1 VIGDIKNDLLY
12 LKSFM
17 RVTVIGGAGF
27 IGFYLI
33 RDLKRLGFD
42 IKNLDKASCA
52 DYADITSTA
61 DIRNPEQ
68 ISANLETSDWLVLL
82 AAEHADNVTPTSL
95 YYDVNVNGAKN
106 VIDIA
111 EQKGIK
117 KILFTSTVAVY
128 GLNKNN
134 PTEHSPKDPF
144 NHYGKS
150 KHQAEEILI
159 NWYNEKPQ
167 ERSLVIIRP
176 TVVFGP
182 GNIGNVYNLL
192 HQIAINKFLMI
203 GKGNNKKSMSY
214 VENVAA
220 FIAYCIQQDLEG
232 YNLFNYADKPD
243 LTTKELV
250 LQAEIALGRK
260 ILPLRV
266 PYTFGLLGGYCFDA
280 LSKLTG
286 KKYSISSVRIKK
298 FCATTQFSS
307 VHVEQ
312 TGFRPRFTL
321 NEGLEITMKSILNGN
336 GKH

>member
-1 VIGDIKNDLLY
+1 MV
-12 LKSFM
+12 KS
-17 RVTVIGGAGF
+17 VTTIGGSGF
-27 IGFYLI
+27 IGSYLL
-33 RDLKRLGFD
+33 D
-42 IKNLDKASCA
+42 NLLANDFKVTNIDKQVSEAHRNISRV
-52 DYADITSTA
+52 A
-61 DIRNPEQ
+61 DIRNVE
-68 ISANLETSDWLVLL
+68 ALTETLEMSDWLIHM

-95 YYDVNVNGAKN
+95 YYDVNVDGARN
-106 VIDIA
+106 VIDVA
-111 EQKGIK
+111 EQKGIR

-128 GLNKNN
+128 GLNKQN
-134 PTEHSPKDPF
+134 PTEHSPKDPY

-150 KHQAEEILI
+150 KHLAEEIFI

-192 HQIAINKFLMI
+192 HQIATNKFLMI

-214 VENVAA
+214 VENVSA
-220 FIAYCIQQDLEG
+220 FICYCIKNDLQG

-250 LQAEIALGRK
+250 AQAEIALGK
-260 ILPLRV
+260 KTIPLRI
-266 PYTFGLLGGYCFDA
+266 PYSIGIMGGYFFDM

-286 KKYSISSVRIKK
+286 KKYPISSVRIQK

-312 TGFRPRFTL
+312 TGFKPKFSL

>member
-1 VIGDIKNDLLY
+1 MKVCI
-12 LKSFM
+12 
-17 RVTVIGGAGF
+17 IGGSGF
-27 IGFYLI
+27 IGYYLI
-33 RDLKRLGFD
+33 KELLSQDFD
-42 IKNLDKASCA
+42 IKNIDKNQSANFTNF
-52 DYADITSTA
+52 TSIA
-61 DIRNPEQ
+61 DIREPESLAESLQ
-68 ISANLETSDWLVLL
+68 PCDWLVLL

-128 GLNKNN
+128 GLNKVN
-134 PTEHSPKDPF
+134 PTEHSPTDPF
-144 NHYGKS
+144 NHYGRS
-150 KHQAEEILI
+150 KFQAEEIFRQ
-159 NWYNEKPQ
+159 WYNEKPN

-192 HQIAINKFLMI
+192 HQIAIDKFLMI
-203 GKGNNKKSMSY
+203 GRGGNKKSMSY

-220 FIAYCIQQDLEG
+220 FITYCIQHDLKG

-243 LTTKELV
+243 LTTRELV
-250 LQAEIALGRK
+250 QQAEVALGKK

-266 PYTFGLLGGYCFDA
+266 PYWLGLLGGYGFDL

-307 VHVEQ
+307 VHINE
-312 TGFRPRFTL
+312 TGFKPAFTL
-321 NEGLEITMKSILNGN
+321 NQGLEITMKSIINGN
-336 GKH
+336 DKRK

>member
-1 VIGDIKNDLLY
+1 MK
-12 LKSFM
+12 
-17 RVTVIGGAGF
+17 VTLVGGSGF
-27 IGFYLI
+27 IGTYLI
-33 RDLKRLGFD
+33 KD
-42 IKNLDKASCA
+42 IEEAGMEVMNIDKSVSEK
-52 DYADITSTA
+52 YLTHTQIA
-61 DIRNPEQ
+61 DIRNPEE
-68 ISANLETSDWLVLL
+68 LREKMKPSDWLIVL
-82 AAEHADNVTPTSL
+82 AAEHADNVTPTNL
-95 YYDVNVNGAKN
+95 YYDVNVNGARN

-128 GLNKNN
+128 GLNKIN

-150 KHQAEEILI
+150 KHLAEEILI

-167 ERSLVIIRP
+167 ERSLIIIRP

-203 GKGNNKKSMSY
+203 GKGDNKKSMSY

-220 FIAYCIQQDLEG
+220 FICYCIKKDLKG

-250 LQAEIALGRK
+250 EQAEIALGK
-260 ILPLRV
+260 KVLPLRI
-266 PYTFGLLGGYCFDA
+266 PYSIGLMGGYFFDA
-280 LSKLTG
+280 LSRLTG
-286 KKYSISSVRIKK
+286 KKYSISAVRIKK

-307 VHVEQ
+307 VHIEQ
-312 TGFRPRFTL
+312 TGFKPKFTL

>member
-1 VIGDIKNDLLY
+1 MNVCL
-12 LKSFM
+12 
-17 RVTVIGGAGF
+17 IGGSGF
-27 IGFYLI
+27 IGTYLTRSFI
-33 RDLKRLGFD
+33 QLDYSVQ
-42 IKNLDKASCA
+42 NLDKSL
-52 DYADITSTA
+52 STAYPEFTTVA
-61 DIRNPEQ
+61 DIREPE
-68 ISANLETSDWLVLL
+68 SFSTNLRPADWLILL
-82 AAEHADNVTPTSL
+82 AAEHADNVTPVSL
-95 YYDVNVNGAKN
+95 YYDVNVNGARN

-128 GLNKNN
+128 GLNKRN

-220 FIAYCIQQDLEG
+220 FIGYCIQSDMKG
-232 YNLFNYADKPD
+232 YHLFNYADKPD

-250 LQAEIALGRK
+250 EQAEIALGKK
-260 ILPLRV
+260 ILPLRI
-266 PYTFGLLGGYCFDA
+266 PYSLGLLGGYFFDA
-280 LSKLTG
+280 LSRLTG

-307 VHVEQ
+307 VHIEQ
-312 TGFRPRFTL
+312 TGFKPKFTL

>member
-1 VIGDIKNDLLY
+1 MTTCI
-12 LKSFM
+12 
-17 RVTVIGGAGF
+17 IGGSGF
-27 IGFYLI
+27 IGTYLI
-33 RDLKRLGFD
+33 KDLKNSG
-42 IKNLDKASCA
+42 ISVKNIDKAMSA
-52 DYADITSTA
+52 DYPEITSVA
-61 DIRNPEQ
+61 DIRDVEAIN
-68 ISANLETSDWLVLL
+68 NKLEPCDWLILL
-82 AAEHADNVTPTSL
+82 AAEHSDNVTPVSL
-95 YYDVNVNGAKN
+95 YYDVNVNGARN
-106 VIDIA
+106 VIDVA
-111 EQKGIK
+111 EQKGIN

-128 GLNKNN
+128 GLNKTN

-150 KHQAEEILI
+150 KHQAEDILI

-176 TVVFGP
+176 TVTFGP

-192 HQIAINKFLMI
+192 HQIVINKFMMI

-214 VENVAA
+214 VENVSA
-220 FIAYCIQQDLEG
+220 FICYCIQNDLQG

-250 LQAEIALGRK
+250 TQAEITLGKKTIPVR
-260 ILPLRV
+260 I
-266 PYTFGLLGGYCFDA
+266 PYSLGILGGYFFDI
-280 LSKLTG
+280 LSKVTG
-286 KKYSISSVRIKK
+286 RKYSISSVRIQK

-307 VHVEQ
+307 VHVDQ
-312 TGFRPRFTL
+312 TGFKPKFSL

>member
-1 VIGDIKNDLLY
+1 MNICIIGGSGFIGTY
-12 LKSFM
+12 LIGNLQRE
-17 RVTVIGGAGF
+17 RVTVT
-27 IGFYLI
+27 
-33 RDLKRLGFD
+33 
-42 IKNLDKASCA
+42 NLDKNKSERFSE
-52 DYADITSTA
+52 ITTIA
-61 DIRNPEQ
+61 DIRDPE
-68 ISANLETSDWLVLL
+68 SLAKNLQPSDWLVLL

-95 YYDVNVNGAKN
+95 YYEVNVNGARN

-111 EQKGIK
+111 EQKGIR

-167 ERSLVIIRP
+167 DRSLVIIRP

-214 VENVAA
+214 VENVAG
-220 FIAYCIQQDLEG
+220 FIAYCIQQNLKG

-250 LQAEIALGRK
+250 AQAEIALGRK

-280 LSKLTG
+280 LAKLTG
-286 KKYSISSVRIKK
+286 KKFSISSVRIKK

-312 TGFRPRFTL
+312 TGFRPKFSL

>member
-1 VIGDIKNDLLY
+1 MK
-12 LKSFM
+12 
-17 RVTVIGGAGF
+17 VTVIGGSGF
-27 IGFYLI
+27 IGYYLI
-33 RDLKRLGFD
+33 KDFKQSGFQVNN
-42 IKNLDKASCA
+42 IDKAPSA
-52 DYADITSTA
+52 DYPELTSIA

-68 ISANLETSDWLVLL
+68 IEEHLQPSDWLILL

-95 YYDVNVNGAKN
+95 YYDVNVNGARN
-106 VIDIA
+106 VIDVA
-111 EQKGIK
+111 ERKGIK

-128 GLNKNN
+128 GLNKKN
-134 PTEHSPKDPF
+134 PTEHSPTDPF

-150 KHQAEEILI
+150 KHLAEEILVK
-159 NWYNEKPQ
+159 WYNEKPQ

-203 GKGNNKKSMSY
+203 GRGNNKKSMSY

-220 FIAYCIQQDLEG
+220 FISYCIKNDLKG
-232 YNLFNYADKPD
+232 YHLFNYADKPD
-243 LTTKELV
+243 LTTRELV
-250 LQAEIALGRK
+250 TQAEAALGKK

-266 PYTFGLLGGYCFDA
+266 PYTVGLLGGMCFDA
-280 LSKLTG
+280 LSKVTG
-286 KKYSISSVRIKK
+286 KKYSISSVRIRK

-307 VHVEQ
+307 VHIEE
-312 TGFRPRFTL
+312 TGFTPKFTL

>member
-1 VIGDIKNDLLY
+1 MTTCI
-12 LKSFM
+12 
-17 RVTVIGGAGF
+17 IGGSGF
-27 IGFYLI
+27 IGTYLI
-33 RDLKRLGFD
+33 KDLND
-42 IKNLDKASCA
+42 SCIDVKNIDKIVSSR
-52 DYADITSTA
+52 YGNITSIA
-61 DIRNPEQ
+61 DIRDVDAINN
-68 ISANLETSDWLVLL
+68 NLEPCDWLVLL

-95 YYDVNVNGAKN
+95 YYDVNVNGARN
-106 VIDIA
+106 VIDVA
-111 EQKGIK
+111 EQKGIN

-128 GLNKNN
+128 GLNKIN

-159 NWYNEKPQ
+159 NWYNEKPN
-167 ERSLVIIRP
+167 ERSLIIIRP
-176 TVVFGP
+176 TVTFGP

-192 HQIAINKFLMI
+192 HQISINKFIMI
-203 GKGNNKKSMSY
+203 GNGDNKKSMSY
-214 VENVAA
+214 VENVSA
-220 FIAYCIQQDLEG
+220 FICYCIKKDLKG

-250 LQAEIALGRK
+250 AQAEIALGKKTIPLK
-260 ILPLRV
+260 I
-266 PYTFGLLGGYCFDA
+266 PYALGIMGGYFFDM

-286 KKYSISSVRIKK
+286 KKYPISAVRIQK

-312 TGFRPRFTL
+312 TGFKPKFTL

>member
-1 VIGDIKNDLLY
+1 MKITI
-12 LKSFM
+12 
-17 RVTVIGGAGF
+17 IGGSGF
-27 IGFYLI
+27 IGFYLV
-33 RDLKRLGFD
+33 
-42 IKNLDKASCA
+42 KNLKGIGYEVKNIDKSISPE
-52 DYADITSTA
+52 YPEITTIA
-61 DIRNPEQ
+61 DIRD
-68 ISANLETSDWLVLL
+68 AETLSSKLDKSDWLILL

-128 GLNKNN
+128 GLNKVN
-134 PTEHSPKDPF
+134 PTEHSPTDPF

-150 KHQAEEILI
+150 KFQAEEIFRQ
-159 NWYNEKPQ
+159 WYNEKPT

-214 VENVAA
+214 VENVAS
-220 FIAYCIQQDLEG
+220 FINYCIRHDLKG

-250 LQAEIALGRK
+250 HQAEIALNRK
-260 ILPLRV
+260 ILPVRV
-266 PYTFGLLGGYCFDA
+266 PYFAGLLGGYCFDFLA
-280 LSKLTG
+280 KITNR
-286 KKYSISSVRIKK
+286 KFSISSVRIKK

-312 TGFRPRFTL
+312 TGFKPDYSLT
-321 NEGLEITMKSILNGN
+321 EGLEITIKSIINGN

>member
-1 VIGDIKNDLLY
+1 MTTCI
-12 LKSFM
+12 
-17 RVTVIGGAGF
+17 IGGSGF
-27 IGFYLI
+27 IGTYLI
-33 RDLKRLGFD
+33 KDLKDSGVEV
-42 IKNLDKASCA
+42 KNIDKASSIH
-52 DYADITSTA
+52 YPEITSIA
-61 DIRNPEQ
+61 DIRDVDNV
-68 ISANLETSDWLVLL
+68 NNKLEPCDWLILL
-82 AAEHADNVTPTSL
+82 AAEHADNVTPVSL
-95 YYDVNVNGAKN
+95 YYDVNVNGARN
-106 VIDIA
+106 VIDVA
-111 EQKGIK
+111 EQKGIN

-128 GLNKNN
+128 GLNKIN
-134 PTEHSPKDPF
+134 PTEHSPKDPY

-176 TVVFGP
+176 TVTFGP

-192 HQIAINKFLMI
+192 HQIAINKFMMI
-203 GKGNNKKSMSY
+203 GKGDNKKSMSY
-214 VENVAA
+214 VENVSA
-220 FIAYCIQQDLEG
+220 FICYCIKSDMKG

-250 LQAEIALGRK
+250 AQAEIALGKKVIPIR
-260 ILPLRV
+260 I
-266 PYTFGLLGGYCFDA
+266 PYSLGILGGYCFDI

-286 KKYSISSVRIKK
+286 KKYSISRVRIQK

-307 VHVEQ
+307 IHIEQ

-321 NEGLEITMKSILNGN
+321 NEGLDITMKSILNGN

>member
-1 VIGDIKNDLLY
+1 MKVNI
-12 LKSFM
+12 
-17 RVTVIGGAGF
+17 VGGSGF

-33 RDLKRLGFD
+33 KNLLKSSFEVH
-42 IKNLDKASCA
+42 NLDKSRSKE
-52 DYADITSTA
+52 YPELTTIT
-61 DIRNPEQ
+61 DIRNPEGL
-68 ISANLETSDWLVLL
+68 SNNLEPSDWLVLL

-111 EQKGIK
+111 EQKGIR

-128 GLNKNN
+128 GLNKVN
-134 PTEHSPKDPF
+134 PTEHSPTDPF

-150 KHQAEEILI
+150 KYQAEEIFRQ
-159 NWYNEKPQ
+159 WYNEKPN

-192 HQIAINKFLMI
+192 HQIAVNKFLMI

-214 VENVAA
+214 VENVAS
-220 FIAYCIQQDLEG
+220 FISYCIKHDLKG

-250 LQAEIALGRK
+250 LQAEVALGKK

-266 PYTFGLLGGYCFDA
+266 PYSVGLFGGFCFDM
-280 LSKLTG
+280 LSKITN

-307 VHVEQ
+307 VHIEQ
-312 TGFRPRFTL
+312 TGFKPDYTL
-321 NEGLEITMKSILNGN
+321 NEGLEITMKSIINGN